1 MTPGGSRGILGVQG
15 TDYTG
20 RTIPAHR
27 APRGPDV
34 TTEAVT

>member
-1 MTPGGSRGILGVQG
+1 MTPGGARGIFGMPA

-20 RTIPAHR
+20 RTIPAR
-27 APRGPDV
+27 RTPCEPDA